1 MYKKLELNECIRLLN
16 TGAVVLLCAQCE
28 AGKTITPVAWN
39 MPVNDEP
46 PVAAVALDGSHFITK
61 LILESKE
68 FCICIPDMEMLD
80 MVLKCGSVSGK
91 EKDKFSMFSIEYEK
105 CAAVNSIKAKG
116 CAGYLEC
123 RLKDDF
129 KYSGVDLITADVAY
143 AEVKKELFDDAWITE
158 KFKTIHSA
166 GNMYG
171 ASLGGRFK
179 F

>member
-80 MVLKCGSVSGK
+80 MVFKWK
-91 EKDKFSMFSIEYEK
+91 SI
-105 CAAVNSIKAKG
+105 
-116 CAGYLEC
+116 L
-123 RLKDDF
+123 
-129 KYSGVDLITADVAY
+129 
-143 AEVKKELFDDAWITE
+143 
-158 KFKTIHSA
+158 
-166 GNMYG
+166 
-171 ASLGGRFK
+171 SLMSLAQM
-179 F
+179 